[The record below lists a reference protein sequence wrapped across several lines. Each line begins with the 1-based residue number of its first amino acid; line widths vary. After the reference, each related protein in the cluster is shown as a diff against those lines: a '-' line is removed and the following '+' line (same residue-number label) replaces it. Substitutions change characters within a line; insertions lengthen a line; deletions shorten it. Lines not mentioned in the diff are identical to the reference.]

1 MILQE
6 IHTSKPVKF
15 NNHYLNSVTEDRD
28 DLDGSQTSFGEIL
41 FLSLWYNKYSSQEQ
55 GTSAYRLGQAP

>member
-1 MILQE
+1 MILQD

-15 NNHYLNSVTEDRD
+15 NNHYLNSVKEDRD

-41 FLSLWYNKYSSQEQ
+41 FLSLWYNKRSQEQ
-55 GTSAYRLGQAP
+55 GTSAYRLGQAH